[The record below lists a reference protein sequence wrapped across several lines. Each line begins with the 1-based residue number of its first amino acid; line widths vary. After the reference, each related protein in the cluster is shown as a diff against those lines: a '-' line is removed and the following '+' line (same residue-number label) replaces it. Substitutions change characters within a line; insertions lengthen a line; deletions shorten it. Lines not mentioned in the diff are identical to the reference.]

1 MNTTEHK
8 KATKAFFE
16 KWSVKEVSERGG
28 YQIFWIELLQNVLG
42 DENASNRISAEE
54 KVRVD
59 NHTNFIDIYLPDVK
73 VIIEQKKRGIVLD
86 AKAKQSDGSF
96 LTPFEQAKKYNDDLR
111 QGEKAGYIITS
122 NFDEIWVY
130 DMNPKVRGVY
140 EPVKILLSEIFKYSE
155 FLKNVLVEQQT
166 TKVEIEKDISFKAGS
181 IIGKIYNALY
191 KQYEKVYNPLTD
203 EILRDLNKLCVRLV
217 FCFYAEDTDLFPEYN
232 YFQHYMDKI
241 SADKFRKELIGVF
254 ETLDTDY
261 PNRDKF
267 IEKALNDFPYVN
279 GGLFDGKIQIP
290 QFDEKLKQIVHEASV
305 LDWSKISPSIFGAIF
320 ESTLNPETRRIG
332 GMHYTTIENIHKV
345 IDPLF
350 LDDLKHEFE
359 QIKKE
364 EKNKKTNLENFQNK
378 IASLKFLDPACGSG
392 NFLTET
398 YTSLRRLENE
408 ILKELNKNQKIFGTE
423 GFTKI
428 KVSISQFYGIE
439 INDFAVD
446 VAKAAMWIAEN
457 QMLRETLENVA
468 FVEAKPLPLNAND
481 NIVEAN
487 AIKID
492 WESVVPKNELNYIMG
507 NPPFVG
513 GMFMSKA
520 QKSDM
525 DYIFGKTKGVGELD
539 YVCAWYKKAVEYV
552 GNTNIISAF
561 VSTNSICQGQ
571 QAVTLWKPLIE
582 NGVEIKFA
590 YKTFRWDSEA
600 NIKAHVHCVIIG
612 FSCDNTLLK
621 PLVEE
626 GWQSKTDNS
635 PKVKPL
641 GVKQKRLFEN
651 NKITLVSHI
660 NSYLLEAP
668 DVFVESLS
676 KPLCDVPPM
685 RFGSMPRDGGG
696 FVLNAEEREYLLKN
710 EPLTEKW
717 IKPYIGSAEFI
728 NNKQRWCLWLVD
740 AEPKEIKQCPT
751 VYKRIEFVRQFR
763 LNSVAAGTRKFA
775 ETPTLFCQIA
785 QPDSDYIIVP
795 KVSSERRRY
804 IPIGFMP
811 KNIIASDLVFLIPN
825 ATIYHFGILTSNVH
839 MNWTRTVCGRL
850 KSDYRYSKD
859 IVYNN
864 FPWPTPTPEQKSKI
878 EATAQAILD
887 ARALYPD
894 SSLADLYDP
903 LTMPV
908 ELRKA
913 HEANDKAVLQA
924 YGLPKNIAEADIVS
938 HLMNLYKELTSKF

>member
-621 PLVEE
+621 PLVED